1 MLTYGFGELRT
12 AADTMRGLR
21 GEVEERLGPLSD
33 EALAKRLGI
42 STGALRSYALG
53 RTMIKPA
60 VLRALAELAGV
71 QVSRVYAEMGWL
83 PRHEVS
89 AVRQSDLP
97 EQLRAATSAVTRLS
111 ESLDGLASQD
121 TGRAALLAAGAVLN
135 DEQAAAR
142 FQVRLSALRSGVR
155 CPAPTTLVAEFTPGD
170 DALPL
175 TVDDL
180 TARALAV
187 GLRPVSEVSRGAGG
201 ADAAS
206 TRHRLFQA
214 ELEVVTAEALSRA
227 GDCSWQGEP
236 GTTLWRPV
244 CRRWPTHL
252 LVQHVL
258 TGQPFADRLP
268 WVSTDGLPVVVIGAD
283 YSIGPAAALL
293 AKALGWRFVPVSSAT
308 AFDSGRL
315 VRSQALSPATRR
327 RQGWGAAARR
337 AGVLTEP
344 AAPWPVVML
353 VRPYVFGDQDAY
365 DAATLRLLRNVRA
378 HIVYA
383 RPSPEHL
390 DWWARRRQLTARDA
404 QPADAWTADILGAL
418 TRVEEVLEERSV
430 ALGSDHDLRLR
441 LAPPS
446 PAPDAADPLLPG
458 ALTDSHFDAAALCLR
473 WLDQVVNR
481 GRASLLRELRPSALR
496 DHLPGTDTSGRTVAA
511 W

>member
-1 MLTYGFGELRT
+1 MTYALGELKT
-12 AADTMRGLR
+12 AADTVRVLR
-21 GEVEERLGPLSD
+21 GQVEERLGPITD
-33 EALAKRLGI
+33 EALAKRLDI
-42 STGALRSYALG
+42 SAGALRSYAMG

-97 EQLRAATSAVTRLS
+97 EQLRAATTAVARLS
-111 ESLDGLASQD
+111 ESLDGLVSQD
-121 TGRAALLAAGAVLN
+121 TGRAALLAAGAVLG
-135 DEQAAAR
+135 DERAATR
-142 FQVRLSALRSGVR
+142 FEVRLRALRSGAR
-155 CPAPTTLVAEFTPGD
+155 CPAPTTLVAEFTPD
-170 DALPL
+170 DNARPL
-175 TVDDL
+175 TADTL

-187 GLRPVSEVSRGAGG
+187 GLQPVSETPRDTDGS
-201 ADAAS
+201 DTTNS
-206 TRHRLFQA
+206 RHRLFQA

-236 GTTLWRPV
+236 GTTLWQPV

-268 WVSTDGLPVVVIGAD
+268 WLSNDGLPVVVIGAD
-283 YSIGPAAALL
+283 YSIGPTAALL
-293 AKALGWRFVPVSSAT
+293 ARALGWRFVPVSSAT

-315 VRSQALSPATRR
+315 VRSQSLAPATRR
-327 RQGWGAAARR
+327 RQGWSAAARR
-337 AGVLTEP
+337 AGALAEP

-353 VRPYVFGDQDAY
+353 VRPYVFGDQDAH
-365 DAATLRLLRNVRA
+365 DTATRHLLRDVRA
-378 HIVYA
+378 RIVYA
-383 RPSPEHL
+383 RPSPVHL
-390 DWWARRRQLTARDA
+390 DWWARRRRLTARGT
-404 QPADAWTADILGAL
+404 QPAEAWKADILGAL
-418 TRVEEVLEERSV
+418 TRVEEVLAERSA

-446 PAPDAADPLLPG
+446 PSPDAADPLLPD

-473 WLDQVVNR
+473 WLDRVANT
-481 GRASLLRELRPSALR
+481 GRPSLLRELRPSALR
-496 DHLPGTDTSGRTVAA
+496 DHLPRTDASGGTVTR